1 MILFFSLPLYAQY
14 DNAILKVQATI
25 LPKIV
30 FMDYGFKEK
39 IYDNKILI
47 EIICDINNNSDAVK
61 FKQMILDKYKDG
73 INGYKIEINIV
84 NSVDINKKLNKKT
97 IYYLF
102 PTTKNKI
109 KQIINSLQYSNAIIF
124 SFDKEDL
131 SYGSNISINIGKKIK
146 PILNMSALKKKNI
159 SLKEALI
166 NISEIYYKES
176 K

>member
-1 MILFFSLPLYAQY
+1 MILFLTLPLYAQY
-14 DNAILKVQATI
+14 DNAVLKVQATI

-47 EIICDINNNSDAVK
+47 EIICDTHNNSDAIK
-61 FKQMILDKYKDG
+61 FKQMIIDKYKDG
-73 INGYKIEINIV
+73 INGYKIEIDIV
-84 NSVDINKKLNKKT
+84 NNIDTNKVLNKKT

-102 PTTKNKI
+102 PTTKSKI

-131 SYGSNISINIGKKIK
+131 FHGSNISIDIGKKIK

-166 NISEIYYKES
+166 NISEIYYNENR
-176 K
+176 